1 MHVIVARVL
10 SLLVLS
16 GCNTIFA
23 AEVFHHVLTK
33 NDKEETYITGSNVW
47 GHFKCF
53 KIDKALCLDKIKVL
67 FGVLVLFIG
76 FGFEVQIEVGTI
88 ILIIVILGELI
99 RDLSVKAD
107 CSFVGPAPCHVFY
120 CVSPAAKHKNW

>member
-23 AEVFHHVLTK
+23 AEVFHHVLTN

-47 GHFKCF
+47 GHFKRF
-53 KIDKALCLDKIKVL
+53 KIDKALSLDKIKVL

-88 ILIIVILGELI
+88 ILIIVILGKLI
-99 RDLSVKAD
+99 RDFGVKAD
-107 CSFVGPAPCHVFY
+107 CSFVGPAPSHVFN